1 MRFIEK
7 AIKWVKDADGFLT
20 DYTMYFDT
28 ETEEYVFVFGDKDIY
43 LPENSDFD
51 WQCET
56 ETEAWEWFDSY
67 NGFEEDD
74 EYCPSSTNGDYSPSN
89 PWDAP
94 GMSISDFI

>member
-7 AIKWVKDADGFLT
+7 ASKSIQDADGFYT

-28 ETEEYVFVFGDKDIY
+28 ENEEYVFVFGDKDIY
-43 LPENSDFD
+43 LPETEDFD
-51 WQCET
+51 WQCDS
-56 ETEAWEWFDSY
+56 ETEAWDWFNSY
-67 NGFEEDD
+67 EGFEED

-89 PWDAP
+89 PWNAP